1 LADEIQRPH
10 YDSYESTDQQH
21 SGAYPATSN
30 VMRRQ
35 SSADSGN
42 KRVASAASR
51 RDPTGSADQNGYV
64 SSGTVAKLI
73 SRFAQDESATTQ
85 TRDSVKQDDD
95 PQTSL
100 NSTGGVSFLQKYSQS
115 RPGSAASS
123 QLIEQWTQNPPSKV
137 DSSKRWDDAYS
148 SENSYP
154 TNMDVDKAAF
164 TATHHISSPRR
175 SSSPIKEAGY
185 EELPSVLSTRKDRPA
200 VNGGHSDSRRTRQ
213 RLNSHHDSLGSSNNT
228 FMFATSRPEQRYSSN
243 TADLNDCE
251 QISHRECD
259 DKTFDTHNSF
269 TRQTNGHGRMPVRS
283 STNGFAVDNHG
294 DKDDRY
300 YRTTEH
306 EAPSNSTFDHASS
319 FTGPATNSIHEQNGD
334 EATKTATRPATFD
347 STLQSM
353 LGADPGSKP
362 VTISHEQY
370 DRFARRTKPPI
381 IRKSRAAIGRGRAYQ
396 SPFASRTFRRDS
408 VGTPASR
415 QGYYASH
422 STWKPNIKVI
432 IIILTKNIYD

>member
-1 LADEIQRPH
+1 MADETQRRR
-10 YDSYESTDQQH
+10 YDSYESADQQH
-21 SGAYPATSN
+21 SDAYPATTN
-30 VMRRQ
+30 VIRRQ
-35 SSADSGN
+35 SSAGSGN
-42 KRVASAASR
+42 SRAASAASR
-51 RDPTGSADQNGYV
+51 RDPTGSAHQNGYV
-64 SSGTVAKLI
+64 SSGTVTKLI

-85 TRDSVKQDDD
+85 TRDSVKQHDD

-123 QLIEQWTQNPPSKV
+123 QLLEQWTQNPPSKV

-148 SENSYP
+148 SENSHP
-154 TNMDVDKAAF
+154 VNMDVDKAAF

-185 EELPSVLSTRKDRPA
+185 EELPCVLSTRKDRPA
-200 VNGGHSDSRRTRQ
+200 VNGGHSDSRTRQ
-213 RLNSHHDSLGSSNNT
+213 RLNSRHDSVGSSNNP

-243 TADLNDCE
+243 NAELNDCE
-251 QISHRECD
+251 LTSHIGYD

-294 DKDDRY
+294 DKDGSY
-300 YRTTEH
+300 YKTSEH
-306 EAPSNSTFDHASS
+306 EAPSSSTFDHASS
-319 FTGPATNSIHEQNGD
+319 STGPATNSIHDQNGD

-353 LGADPGSKP
+353 LGADPVSKP

-370 DRFARRTKPPI
+370 DRFARRTKPPV
-381 IRKSRAAIGRGRAYQ
+381 IRKSRAAIGRGRASQ

-408 VGTPASR
+408 FGTPASK

-422 STWKPNIKVI
+422 STWKPTIKVTI
-432 IIILTKNIYD
+432 